1 MDISNDLAN
10 AMGKLHIKLKKKKKK
25 YIVNLLLQ
33 SVNKLRKEF
42 RVITA
47 LYRVLGALLFCLTH
61 DIFRLVS
68 SYRDSALYPM
78 VNALAPQTV
87 R

>member
-10 AMGKLHIKLKKKKKK
+10 AMGKLHIKLKKKKK